1 TDHHRNRKGDEDPLE
16 GGPHVPP
23 QPSPLH
29 FPPQELQRFPGS
41 GKHGRPQQ
49 VGEQQ
54 PGGKNRQQRGQ
65 QPPARRVAG
74 ARGGPPPGAF
84 YGCCRCVRCCHGCRP
99 PFRPFHCT
107 LHPAGSVA
115 ARHRR
120 RRRNRH
126 RCCPNANSVLNAS
139 TSSFSVPTNSGPA
152 TATIASTSSTS
163 PRM

>member
-84 YGCCRCVRCCHGCRP
+84 YDCCRCVRCCHGCRP

-107 LHPAGSVA
+107 LPYTPPAPSPPVIAGGDGTVTA
-115 ARHRR
+115 VVRMRTP
-120 RRRNRH
+120 
-126 RCCPNANSVLNAS
+126 CCTRP
-139 TSSFSVPTNSGPA
+139 
-152 TATIASTSSTS
+152 
-163 PRM
+163 